1 MTSVRLKGF
10 KGIDKALDK
19 MARTVRSDV
28 LERVAEDSADRM
40 LADYKAGTHPT
51 IRRGVRVRTV
61 DKRADKVAVAV
72 GSRHPLV
79 AIFEFGTR
87 RRQTAAGSARGRIT
101 PMGFA
106 RRAFDKNVSSWFRDT
121 GRLLWNEVKRAGN

>member
-19 MARTVRSDV
+19 MARTVRADV

-61 DKRADKVAVAV
+61 DKA
-72 GSRHPLV
+72 P
-79 AIFEFGTR
+79 
-87 RRQTAAGSARGRIT
+87 
-101 PMGFA
+101 
-106 RRAFDKNVSSWFRDT
+106 T
-121 GRLLWNEVKRAGN
+121 GRDLRVRYPAQTDGSGQCPWPDHADGVRPPRVRQERVQLVP